1 MPKTMQA
8 IVKTHPGAGM
18 ELREMPIPEFGPRD
32 VLIKVRATSICGT
45 DLHILHWDAW
55 AAERIKPPIIVGH
68 EFCGDIVQVGKD
80 VTQVKVGD
88 FVSAESHI
96 VDGTCDLC
104 RTGNGH
110 ICRNTR
116 IIGVDRDGCFA
127 EYIAMPAE
135 NVWIDPPDMPAEIA
149 ALQENF
155 GNAVHTAL
163 ATPLVARKVL
173 MTGCGPVGLMTILV
187 ARAAGARSIYV
198 SDVSEYRLNLAKKLG
213 VNLAVNVKT
222 QDLRDIILKETDGEG
237 VDVLLEMS
245 GAPSA
250 IRDGFDLLKKGG
262 VAVLLGLPGKP
273 LEFDLGNLV
282 ILKGITVHGIAGR
295 RLWETWYEARGLIRS
310 GAVDLAPIVTHKFK
324 LEEFVQAFAAMESGN
339 SGKVVMIP

>member
-1 MPKTMQA
+1 MSKTMQA
-8 IVKTHPGAGM
+8 IVKTHASAGM
-18 ELREMPIPEFGPRD
+18 ELREMPIPGIGPRD

-45 DLHILHWDAW
+45 DLHIFHWDPWSAG
-55 AAERIKPPIIVGH
+55 RIKPPIIAGH
-68 EFCGDIVQVGKD
+68 EFCGDVVEIGKD

-96 VDGTCDLC
+96 IDGTCDLC

-110 ICRNTR
+110 ICRNTS

-127 EYIAMPAE
+127 EYIAMPME
-135 NVWIDPPDMPAEIA
+135 NVWVDPPGMPPEIA
-149 ALQENF
+149 ALMENF

-187 ARAAGARSIYV
+187 ALAAGARSIYV
-198 SDVSEYRLNLAKKLG
+198 TDKSQYRLDLAMKLGANLALN
-213 VNLAVNVKT
+213 VQDHDVRDAV
-222 QDLRDIILKETDGEG
+222 LKETDGEG

-245 GAPSA
+245 GAPTA

-262 VAVLLGLPGKP
+262 VAVMLGLPGKP
-273 LEFDLGNLV
+273 FEFDLGNLM
-282 ILKGITVHGIAGR
+282 ILKGITAYGIAGR

-310 GAVDLAPIVTHKFK
+310 GAVNLAPIVTHRFK
-324 LEEFVQAFAAMESGN
+324 LAEFEQAFATMESGN
-339 SGKVVMIP
+339 SGKVVMVP

>member
-1 MPKTMQA
+1 MPDTMKA
-8 IVKTHPGAGM
+8 VVKTHAGPGA
-18 ELREMPIPEFGPRD
+18 EMRDVPIPSIGPRD
-32 VLIKVRATSICGT
+32 VLIKIRATSICGT
-45 DLHILHWDAW
+45 DLHIFKWDPWSAG
-55 AAERIKPPIIVGH
+55 RIKPPIIMGH
-68 EFCGDIVQVGKD
+68 ELSGEIVDAGRD
-80 VTQVKVGD
+80 VTSVKVGD

-96 VDGTCDLC
+96 VCGVCDLC

-110 ICRNTR
+110 ICRNTK

-127 EYIAMPAE
+127 EYIALPAE
-135 NVWIDPPDMPAEIA
+135 NAWIDPPDMPAEIA

-163 ATPLVARKVL
+163 ATPLVGRKVL

-187 ARAAGARSIYV
+187 ARAAGARAIYV
-198 SDVSEYRLNLAKKLG
+198 TDVSDYRLGMAKQLG
-213 VNLAVNVKT
+213 AAITINPT
-222 QDLRDIILKETDGEG
+222 RDNTKQIVFDATNGEG

-262 VAVLLGLPGKP
+262 AASLLGLPGKP
-273 LEFDLGNLV
+273 FEFDLGNLV
-282 ILKGITVHGIAGR
+282 IMKGVTVFGIAGR
-295 RLWETWYEARGLIRS
+295 KLWDTWYEGRGLQRG
-310 GAVDLAPIVTHKFK
+310 GAVDLSPIVTHKFK
-324 LEEFVQAFAAMESGN
+324 LAEFEKALETMASGN

>member
-1 MPKTMQA
+1 MQKTMQA
-8 IVKTHPGAGM
+8 IVKSRPSAGI
-18 ELREMPIPEFGPRD
+18 ELREMPIPEIGPREA
-32 VLIKVRATSICGT
+32 LIKVRATSICGT
-45 DLHILHWDAW
+45 DLHILHWDTWSAN
-55 AAERIKPPIIVGH
+55 RIKPPIVVGH
-68 EFCGDIVQVGKD
+68 EFCGDIVQIGKD

-110 ICRNTR
+110 ICRNTK

-135 NVWIDPPDMPAEIA
+135 NLWIDPPDMPAEIA

-163 ATPLVARKVL
+163 ATPLVARKIL

-198 SDVSEYRLNLAKKLG
+198 TDVSEYRLKLAKKLG
-213 VNLAVNVKT
+213 VNVTINAKT
-222 QDLRDIILKETDGEG
+222 QNVREMVLKETDGEG

-250 IRDGFDLLKKGG
+250 IRDGFDLLKQGG
-262 VAVLLGLPGKP
+262 VAVLLGLPGKAF
-273 LEFDLGNLV
+273 EFDLGDLV
-282 ILKGITVHGIAGR
+282 ILKGITVRGIAGR
-295 RLWETWYEARGLIRS
+295 RLWETWYEARGLVRS
-310 GAVDLAPIVTHKFK
+310 GAVDLSLVITHKFK
-324 LEEFVQAFAAMESGN
+324 LAEFEKAFAVMESGE
-339 SGKVVMIP
+339 SGKVVMVP

>member
-8 IVKTHPGAGM
+8 IVKTRPGAGM
-18 ELREMPIPEFGPRD
+18 ELREMPIPEFGSRD

-45 DLHILHWDAW
+45 DLHILHWNAW

-213 VNLAVNVKT
+213 SNLAVNVKT

-339 SGKVVMIP
+339 SGKVVMMP